1 MLRKPRIFLTGAFGY
16 LGLALLTKLASD
28 HEIVAFGHA
37 PRNPAAKSVIPASVT
52 VVEGDLADV
61 GGAIQSHGSHAPFQA
76 VIHLAGGGG
85 PHKCAADPIAAIRAN
100 IRGTSGLLEAARSA
114 GVPRLIYAS
123 TIAVYGTERVPTGPY
138 RESDQALPDDIYG
151 VIKEAAEHVWTAI
164 GGGTA
169 LRIANIYGSGSGVD
183 LGVLGAVERFA
194 RAAAIGGQAR
204 IFGTGDQRIDY
215 VHVDDV
221 TLAFR
226 RAIEAPGLPPAINVG
241 GGAPISIAELW
252 SLCQRAGESLGARP
266 TLERQPAPPGKSWPD
281 RSLAIDLA
289 AQVLGW
295 RPQIGYEQGLTEL
308 VTMMRQA
315 EAIQ

>member
-1 MLRKPRIFLTGAFGY
+1 MPRILITGAFGY
-16 LGLALLTKLASD
+16 LGLALVGKLAPD

-37 PRNPAAKSVIPASVT
+37 PRNPAAKQVIPPSVIVA
-52 VVEGDLADV
+52 EGDLGEVAAV
-61 GGAIQSHGSHAPFQA
+61 IRAHAPLAA
-76 VIHLAGGGG
+76 VLHLAGGGG
-85 PHKCAADPIAAIRAN
+85 PQKCAADPVAAIRAN
-100 IRGTSGLLEAARSA
+100 IRGTSGLLEAARAA

-138 RESDQALPDDIYG
+138 RESDQVLPDDIYG

-169 LRIANIYGSGSGVD
+169 LRIANIYGAGSGVD

-204 IFGTGDQRIDY
+204 IFGTGEQRIDY

-221 TLAFR
+221 TSAFR
-226 RAIEAPGLPPAINVG
+226 RALEAPVLPPAVNIG

-252 SLCQRAGESLGARP
+252 AQCQRVGESLGTRP
-266 TLERQPAPPGKSWPD
+266 ALERQPAPPGKTWPD

-289 AQVLGW
+289 AQALNW

-308 VTMMRQA
+308 VTMMRRA